1 MEDHSPSA
9 APRTATVAYLG
20 GLRTRATHLRSGE
33 SILTDAPVDNH
44 GKGEA
49 FSPTDLLATS
59 LLTCMITTMDI
70 AAQGREW
77 DLGTIT
83 GDVLKV
89 MASHPRRVE
98 KTVVHI
104 TFEHSPLDAT
114 QRAVMEQ
121 VALHCPV
128 AKSLHPDLV
137 VETHFHYL
145 D

>member
-1 MEDHSPSA
+1 MT
-9 APRTATVAYLG
+9 TAKVIYLG
-20 GLRTRATHLRSGE
+20 GLRTQATHLRSGE
-33 SILTDAPVDNH
+33 TIITDAPVDNH

-70 AAQGREW
+70 AARGRGWE
-77 DLGTIT
+77 LGAVS
-83 GDVLKV
+83 GDVLKQ
-89 MASHPRRVE
+89 MASNPRRVE
-98 KTVVHI
+98 KTVI
-104 TFEHSPLDAT
+104 NIAFEKSPLDAA
-114 QRAVMEQ
+114 QRATMEEI
-121 VALHCPV
+121 ALNCPV